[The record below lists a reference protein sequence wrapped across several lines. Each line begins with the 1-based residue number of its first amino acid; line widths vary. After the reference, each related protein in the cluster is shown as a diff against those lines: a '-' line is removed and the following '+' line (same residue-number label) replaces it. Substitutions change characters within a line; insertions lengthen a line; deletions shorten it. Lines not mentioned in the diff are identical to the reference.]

1 LPLERHLLKN
11 AGMNMG
17 AITERHTRLE
27 RELMEERAATL
38 RRIGQTLESL
48 IEELRTL
55 QQRIGKVH
63 WSSRSPDVA
72 RYRELRRRALQYRW
86 YLEVQREALGLRDHS
101 VLDEFYRVPNPI

>member
-63 WSSRSPDVA
+63 WSSPSPDVA